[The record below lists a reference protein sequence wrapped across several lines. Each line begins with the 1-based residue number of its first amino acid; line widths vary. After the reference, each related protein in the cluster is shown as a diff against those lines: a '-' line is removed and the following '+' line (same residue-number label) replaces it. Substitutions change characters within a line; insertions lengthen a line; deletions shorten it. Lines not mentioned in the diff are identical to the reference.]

1 MANKNIFQN
10 ENVKLRLINLEYS
23 YKKRFASQNP
33 NEVAKAKE
41 DFKTDIRR
49 IYKEETNHELTEEI
63 EIYTSKEILQQNKD
77 KTLKNSGYDGTA
89 IHLKDKKRHI
99 DQLHIISEGSA
110 DNEDWKYN
118 FFGLFLGMDK
128 KQYKATR
135 EFTRVSKRKA
145 GNSKELKTYAMGH
158 SLANNNQVLVQLVNG
173 EFDEVYGVNGAQISV
188 DHLLLVDKKMAREI
202 RKKYQVNDLSSIP
215 KEKLKKAILKYYN
228 DKGVTANITQRVSK
242 DDPLYGV
249 SSRGDFITFGDVR
262 MTDTNPNIKGLRSVI
277 DHIPDE
283 DVRKLKRYFQKY
295 AADYRKG
302 GIQGFAM
309 SAIGA
314 DMDFLNGLMNEEG
327 TAQKIAYCV
336 QNPIRLSNMIG
347 ALDQKLPKF
356 KEFLKKVKDY
366 SGPILD
372 QLEENGYIDKTKKK
386 TIQKDIDEVDR
397 LTGKLDVLY
406 EKIKF
411 LVDWKTVIFTLSDR
425 QLSQS
430 LINDLI
436 AFYAVC
442 TELGKALGKLDQD
455 TKDLLSLI
463 GEGHG
468 LTPML
473 NALSKKKGISYQ
485 GGDLYFSKKG
495 KDGKEI
501 KVNLSSAV
509 RIYQVG
515 MAAISKIE
523 DEIDRYQRVFH
534 HEIHDHFANQKAA
547 LTKAIHDMEANPS
560 QYQYDLQFKLASD
573 IAGFGSKLEKIS
585 VNESFHTAALP
596 QCDGVVSELKKQ
608 TSDKK
613 RFVKDIRSSIEKL
626 CDEDKQIS
634 ALFDFKA

>member
-1 MANKNIFQN
+1 MGSKNIFEN
-10 ENVKLRLINLEYS
+10 ENVKLRLIDLEYS
-23 YKKRFASQNP
+23 YKKKFASSNP
-33 NEVAKAKE
+33 AEVKKAKE
-41 DFKTDIRR
+41 EFESDIRR
-49 IYKEETNHELTEEI
+49 IYKEETNKDLTQSI
-63 EIYTSKEILQQNKD
+63 EIYTSKDLVKQNKE
-77 KTLKNSGYDGTA
+77 SGYDGTA
-89 IHLKDKKRHI
+89 IHIVDKKHKV

-110 DNEDWKYN
+110 DNKDWSYN
-118 FFGLFLGMDK
+118 FFGLFLGMDDN
-128 KQYKATR
+128 QYKATK
-135 EFTRVSKRKA
+135 EFTRSAKKKA
-145 GNSKELKTYAMGH
+145 GNEENLQTFALGH
-158 SLANNNQVLVQLVNG
+158 SLANNNQVMVQLIDG
-173 EFDEVYGVNGAQISV
+173 EYDEVYGVNGAQISI
-188 DHLLLVDKKMAREI
+188 DHLLKADKHLRYTMLEKFKVDKFK
-202 RKKYQVNDLSSIP
+202 QLLNIP
-215 KEKLKKAILKYYN
+215 KSKLNKAIIKYYN
-228 DKGVTANITQRVSK
+228 DKGVIANITQRVSK

-295 AADYRKG
+295 AADYQKG

-314 DMDFLNGLMNEEG
+314 DMDFLNDLMNEEG
-327 TAQKIAYCV
+327 TVQQIAYCA

-372 QLEENGYIDKTKKK
+372 QLEANGYIDETKKK

-411 LVDWKTVIFTLSDR
+411 LVDWKTVVFTLSNR

-430 LINDLI
+430 LINNLI
-436 AFYAVC
+436 AFYATC

-473 NALSKKKGISYQ
+473 NALSKKKGINYQ

-573 IAGFGSKLEKIS
+573 IAGFGSKLDKIS

-596 QCDGVVSELKKQ
+596 ECDGVISELKKQ